1 MKDTYQVVVIGGG
14 IVGAS
19 VLFHLAKLGWTGHWG
34 DGSERRQSP
43 ASRLSSLAAAKGRFD
58 LRRFS
63 QARMTANGKFAALPK
78 ILRCG
83 SEGFLRQQ

>member
-1 MKDTYQVVVIGGG
+1 MALPSYFTWQNSAGPAIGEMA
-14 IVGAS
+14 VN
-19 VLFHLAKLGWTGHWG
+19 
-34 DGSERRQSP
+34 
-43 ASRLSSLAAAKGRFD
+43 GRFD